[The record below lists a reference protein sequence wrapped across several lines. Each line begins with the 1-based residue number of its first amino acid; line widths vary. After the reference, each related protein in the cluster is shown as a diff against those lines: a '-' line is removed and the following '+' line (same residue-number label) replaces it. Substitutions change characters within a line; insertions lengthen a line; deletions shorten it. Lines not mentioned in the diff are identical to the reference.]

1 MKTVSLLVPTFQM
14 KLFYVVSFNPLQVLM
29 LLVLGLGVLG
39 DSDPYYTHG
48 SYRDGVVAYNSYS
61 SYGGGVS
68 SYRGG
73 YSGYGYS
80 SYGGGYNNYGG
91 EYGRH
96 GAYGGGYGGVTASG
110 QSYGRR
116 YIG

>member
-39 DSDPYYTHG
+39 DSEPSFTHG
-48 SYRDGVVAYNSYS
+48 SYGSYRDVVGAYNSYS
-61 SYGGGVS
+61 SYGGGVN

-73 YSGYGYS
+73 YSGIGGGYS
-80 SYGGGYNNYGG
+80 SYGA
-91 EYGRH
+91 EYGVGR
-96 GAYGGGYGGVTASG
+96 ADFDQILWPSENQR
-110 QSYGRR
+110 QSQK
-116 YIG
+116 